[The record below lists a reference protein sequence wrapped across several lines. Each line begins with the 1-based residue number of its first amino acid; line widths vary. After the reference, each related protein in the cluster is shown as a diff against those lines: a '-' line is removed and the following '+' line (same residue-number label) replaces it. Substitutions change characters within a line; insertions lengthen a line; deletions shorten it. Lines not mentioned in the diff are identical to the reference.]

1 MLKDLMDWIYPRIC
15 MHCGERLEPGLH
27 ALCTLCRFYGYP
39 QATKT
44 GGILPEPLV
53 CMQPLWV
60 FEKGGSLRRV
70 IHSMKYGQLPQ
81 IGLELGECMGV
92 QLLPKLLREFNTEP
106 EQVLLIPVPLHPK
119 KEKRRGYNQAQL
131 LCEGIQ
137 RIYPVNVAPVGWVIR
152 TRFTRTQTG
161 LSLEK
166 RHKNVEDA
174 FEMKGGIPSLEGV
187 RMILL
192 VDDVYTTG
200 ATLFSLLSTLRKT
213 LPVDIQAKC
222 RFGGIALA
230 SGGS

>member
-1 MLKDLMDWIYPRIC
+1 MKDLMDWIFPRIC
-15 MHCGERLEPGLH
+15 IHCGERLEPGLV

-39 QATKT
+39 LATKT
-44 GGILPEPLV
+44 GGLLPEPLA
-53 CMQPLWV
+53 CIRPLWV

-70 IHSMKYGQLPQ
+70 IHSMKYGQCPQ
-81 IGLELGECMGV
+81 IGLELGECLGA
-92 QLLPKLLREFNTEP
+92 QLLPNLLRDFNVEP
-106 EQVLLIPVPLHPK
+106 ERVLLVPVPLYPK
-119 KEKRRGYNQAQL
+119 KEKKRGYNQAQL

-137 RIYPVNVAPVGWVIR
+137 QIHPVRIAPVGWVVR

-174 FEMKGGIPSLEGV
+174 FELRGSLPDLEFV
-187 RMILL
+187 QMILL

-200 ATLFSLLSTLRKT
+200 ATMFSLMSTLRDGLGEST
-213 LPVDIQAKC
+213 QSRCSFA
-222 RFGGIALA
+222 GIALA